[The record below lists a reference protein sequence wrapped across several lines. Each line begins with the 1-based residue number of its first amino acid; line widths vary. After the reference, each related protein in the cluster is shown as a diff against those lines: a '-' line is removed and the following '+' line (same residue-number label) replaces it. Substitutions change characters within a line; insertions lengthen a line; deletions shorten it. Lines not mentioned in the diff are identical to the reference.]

1 MDFVHWEGGTWS
13 EVPRDHSTGPS
24 PDTAPGAAPASIR
37 RTRGAGAMRE
47 PADCK
52 PPPQEVHAMP
62 AVSLVSL
69 AVSTV
74 LRTAAG
80 ALLLLLLGLPFL
92 AALPA
97 PAAAA
102 EVGWRSFTVASGEGE
117 TAPTTVALWYP
128 TAAPARTTAMG
139 PFEVRAAIGAPPEPR
154 TAGLVLL
161 SHGTGGSELG
171 HARLAEA
178 LARRGWMVAALRHP
192 RDNWQDATLLAR
204 SPARYFETRP
214 RQASRVL
221 DALLTDPAIGPR
233 IATDARGPRIA
244 AIGHSAGG
252 YTVLALAGGRPDVSR
267 IAAHCLAH
275 RTEDPLFCS
284 TGRDP
289 AQTQAQAPTA
299 AGGGEPVAAPPELA
313 DPRVRAA
320 VALAPV
326 GAVLD
331 DASLAR
337 IRVPVAVHVPA
348 LDRWL
353 VPRFHGTRVAAAI
366 PGAVLETVPNA
377 WHFAFLDA
385 PSMPIPSPDG
395 DLCADPPGFDRAAY
409 IAALGPRIA
418 DFLEAAMSL
427 TATEAPPTAR

>member
-1 MDFVHWEGGTWS
+1 
-13 EVPRDHSTGPS
+13 
-24 PDTAPGAAPASIR
+24 
-37 RTRGAGAMRE
+37 
-47 PADCK
+47 
-52 PPPQEVHAMP
+52 MP
-62 AVSLVSL
+62 TVSLVSL

-80 ALLLLLLGLPFL
+80 ALLLGLPLL

-102 EVGWRSFTVASGEGE
+102 EVGWRSFTVPSGEGE

-139 PFEVRAAIGAPPEPR
+139 PFEVRAAIGAPPEQR
-154 TAGLVLL
+154 AAGLVLL

-178 LARRGWMVAALRHP
+178 LARRGWLVAALRHP
-192 RDNWQDATLLAR
+192 RDNWQDASLLAR
-204 SPARYFETRP
+204 SPARYFEVRP
-214 RQASRVL
+214 RQASHVL
-221 DALLTDPAIGPR
+221 DALLADPAIGPR

-252 YTVLALAGGRPDVSR
+252 YTVLALAGGRPDAAR
-267 IAAHCLAH
+267 IPAHCAAHGG
-275 RTEDPLFCS
+275 EDPLFCAQGRG
-284 TGRDP
+284 TG
-289 AQTQAQAPTA
+289 AGQA
-299 AGGGEPVAAPPELA
+299 AGGPGGAPGTGTATPADPLPDLA
-313 DPRVRAA
+313 DARLRAT

-326 GAVLD
+326 GAVFD
-331 DASLAR
+331 EVSLAR
-337 IRVPVAVHVPA
+337 IRIPVVVHVPA

-353 VPRFHGTRVAAAI
+353 VPRFHGMRVAAAI

-395 DLCADPPGFDRAAY
+395 DLRADPPGFDRAAY

-418 DFLEAAMSL
+418 DFLEAAMTR
-427 TATEAPPTAR
+427 TATEAPPAVP

>member
-1 MDFVHWEGGTWS
+1 MPPASASSPT
-13 EVPRDHSTGPS
+13 PSTGPS
-24 PDTAPGAAPASIR
+24 TA
-37 RTRGAGAMRE
+37 
-47 PADCK
+47 
-52 PPPQEVHAMP
+52 
-62 AVSLVSL
+62 
-69 AVSTV
+69 
-74 LRTAAG
+74 LR
-80 ALLLLLLGLPFL
+80 ALLFGLSLL
-92 AALPA
+92 AALPE

-102 EVGWRSFTVASGEGE
+102 EVGWRSFTVPSGEGE
-117 TAPTTVALWYP
+117 AVPTTVALWYP
-128 TAAPARTTAMG
+128 TAAPARATPMG

-154 TAGLVLL
+154 AAGLVLL

-192 RDNWQDATLLAR
+192 RDNWQDTTLLAR
-204 SPARYFETRP
+204 SPARYFEVRP

-221 DALLTDPAIGPR
+221 DALLADPAIGPR

-244 AIGHSAGG
+244 ALGHSAGG
-252 YTVLALAGGRPDVSR
+252 YTALALVGARPDIAR
-267 IAAHCLAH
+267 IAAHCLVDRAQ
-275 RTEDPLFCS
+275 DPLFCS

-289 AQTQAQAPTA
+289 TQTPAQTPAT
-299 AGGGEPVAAPPELA
+299 AGGGEPAASLPDLA

-326 GAVLD
+326 GAVFD

-337 IRVPVAVHVPA
+337 VRAPVAVHVPA

-353 VPRFHGTRVAAAI
+353 VPRFHGVRVAAAI

-377 WHFAFLDA
+377 WHFAFLDTPTMA
-385 PSMPIPSPDG
+385 IPSPDG
-395 DLCADPPGFDRAAY
+395 DLRADPPGFDRAAY

-418 DFLEAAMSL
+418 DFLEAAMPR
-427 TATEAPPTAR
+427 TAAALPAAAR